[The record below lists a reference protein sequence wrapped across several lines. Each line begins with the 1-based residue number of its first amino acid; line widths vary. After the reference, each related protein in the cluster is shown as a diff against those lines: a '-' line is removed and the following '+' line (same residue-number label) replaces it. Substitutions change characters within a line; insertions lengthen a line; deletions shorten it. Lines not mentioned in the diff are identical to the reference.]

1 MEDLEY
7 EKQKLENVES
17 NLEDIQK
24 GEEEI
29 LRDLPKKYGSNP
41 VLLANLMS
49 TSATKIANIQK
60 IKEKPYFARIDFKED
75 KKNTKDKLYIGKIG
89 VTDLNGRVVV
99 TDWRAPVS
107 TLYYDSNL
115 GQVEYDAPYGK
126 IHGELSLKR
135 QIIIQN
141 KKIESIFDVDSVSDD
156 ELLKPYLGASADSR
170 LKNIVASIQGEQ
182 NEIIRKNI
190 EKNLIVQGV
199 AGSGKTTVALHRIAY
214 LMYNNSEKYKANQF
228 MVIGPNKFFIN
239 YISNVLPDLDASNAV
254 QLTYEELASNFIGE
268 KISYEDSTKK
278 LNDII
283 DGRDTISNVK
293 YKTTLEYKDLLD
305 KYLNTIEYDIIADN
319 GLVINDVCVLTKD
332 EILEVYKQTQGES
345 IKQRLDIVARRIAN
359 NIKNDDEIYSRVKSQ
374 MDALE
379 LAQTDVEQ
387 RRKIIK
393 KELDMLK
400 DLNNTGFEKQL
411 KKLLDISSLKVIP
424 IYQNFVE
431 SVDNIPE
438 IIRSSTV
445 KSLKSRVIENE
456 DIAPIMYIKLRYFG
470 NEEFKNIKCV
480 VVDEAQ
486 DFGVFSYY
494 ILRNV
499 LNQANFSIFGD
510 LAQGIYSYRA
520 IENWHDIQ
528 DGIFEDSEYLN
539 LRKSYR
545 TSIEIMSEAN
555 KISSAI
561 NLGEARPVI
570 RESGPVIKTKV
581 DSKSKNEYIAKKVKD
596 YLDNGYKSI
605 AIVYKNQTEMAKISK
620 LLKEKNI
627 DNEIIYKDQEKYNGG
642 VCILTSYLSKGL
654 EFDVVIVADSDESNY
669 VSSNVLDMKLLYV
682 AMTRAL
688 HKLELI
694 YTDKICKYLV

>member
-89 VTDLNGRVVV
+89 VTDLDGRVVV

-214 LMYNNSEKYKANQF
+214 LMYNNSDKYKANQF

-411 KKLLDISSLKVIP
+411 KKLLDISNLKVIP
-424 IYQNFVE
+424 IYQKFVE

-561 NLGEARPVI
+561 NLGEAKPVI

-581 DSKSKNEYIAKKVKD
+581 DSKSKNEYIAKRVKD

-620 LLKEKNI
+620 LLKENNI
-627 DNEIIYKDQEKYNGG
+627 ENEIIYKDQEKYNGG